1 MYKILVDG
9 SGGKRKPLLFT
20 YLVGAYT
27 VGIITPSRKRHNIPI
42 HEVTGRPFGSRIGQN
57 DGSADSRLHPNELAA
72 FVLKYGLK

>member
-27 VGIITPSRKRHNIPI
+27 VGIITPSRKRP
-42 HEVTGRPFGSRIGQN
+42 
-57 DGSADSRLHPNELAA
+57 
-72 FVLKYGLK
+72 